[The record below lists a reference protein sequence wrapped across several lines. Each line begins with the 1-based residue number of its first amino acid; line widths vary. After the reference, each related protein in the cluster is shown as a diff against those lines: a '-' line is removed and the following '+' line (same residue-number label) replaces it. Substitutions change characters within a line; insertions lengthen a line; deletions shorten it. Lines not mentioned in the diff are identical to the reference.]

1 MSQPDPILSTKD
13 PLVKQANKQFLTLE
27 VSIITK
33 AIILFIFSVIYF
45 FIIYNNKVHW
55 SIIIIDIL
63 FAILTLIYFLLPYGI
78 KVCVD
83 NVNRII
89 SINKVCIL
97 YCVYFCCPKKYKIDE
112 IQEFSYEVVEIN
124 DDSKEQHLCVNFK
137 DGRGKEIFYKCRT
150 SYFCCFRYDA
160 PIQEVHQK
168 LNSMIYSCGSQ
179 GSKLSPLL
187 S

>member
-1 MSQPDPILSTKD
+1 MKYSMKFKT
-13 PLVKQANKQFLTLE
+13 V
-27 VSIITK
+27 
-33 AIILFIFSVIYF
+33 
-45 FIIYNNKVHW
+45 VHNL
-55 SIIIIDIL
+55 DHIL

-179 GSKLSPLL
+179 GLNLVHYYHKNINRKKNNITKNRIINNVNINYHFNVYCIQI
-187 S
+187 